1 MGRKRA
7 VYHSSSNRV
16 AVLGLLSAPIAALGA
31 GIVLNSSGPSLA
43 SAGNPQEQDP
53 IAALAPIPSRELPES
68 LVQRTVDL
76 EGRPVIN
83 PLYYPERR
91 TTPPSRSEPV
101 PVTTEAEG
109 TLQLPVPG
117 QITAMMRREDGAV
130 RVIIDGAVHT
140 LGSELA
146 PGWIVVDI
154 DVEQRTVTLLQ
165 PDGGL
170 RTLGLQDD

>member
-7 VYHSSSNRV
+7 VHHSSINRI
-16 AVLGLLSAPIAALGA
+16 AVFGLLSAPVAALA
-31 GIVLNSSGPSLA
+31 TGIVLNSSGPSLA
-43 SAGNPQEQDP
+43 SAGNLQEQDP
-53 IAALAPIPSRELPES
+53 LAALAPIPRRELPDA
-68 LVQRTVDL
+68 LVQRAIEL
-76 EGRPVIN
+76 EGRPVVN
-83 PLYYPERR
+83 PLYYPTRR
-91 TTPPSRSEPV
+91 PTPLGRSEPE
-101 PVTTEAEG
+101 PVINEAENI
-109 TLQLPVPG
+109 LHLPVPG
-117 QITAMMRREDGAV
+117 RITALMRRENGDL
-130 RVIIDGAVHT
+130 RVMIDGAVHT

>member
-7 VYHSSSNRV
+7 VHHSSSNRI
-16 AVLGLLSAPIAALGA
+16 AVLSLLSAPIAALA
-31 GIVLNSSGPSLA
+31 VGIVLNSSGPSLA
-43 SAGNPQEQDP
+43 SAGNLQEQDP
-53 IAALAPIPSRELPES
+53 IAALAPIPSRELPEA
-68 LVQRTVDL
+68 LVQRTNEL
-76 EGRPVIN
+76 ESRPVAN

-91 TTPPSRSEPV
+91 PTLPARSQPEPV
-101 PVTTEAEG
+101 ITEAED

-117 QITAMMRREDGAV
+117 EITAMMRRENGAV
-130 RVIIDGAVHT
+130 RVMIDGVVHT